1 MSMHRRFW
9 LAAVAASVL
18 APALLSPSSASAADK
33 KKVLFFTKSS
43 GFQHSSITR
52 KGDDLSHAEKILT
65 ELGEKNGFEV
75 VCSKD
80 GSMFEP
86 GKIDQFD
93 VFVFYTTGDLTKPGT
108 DKQTPIS
115 EKGLKAFF
123 DRIHSGKAGFI
134 GVHSA
139 TDTFG
144 KHRGQGCDD
153 EYIKMIGGHFNGH
166 NAQQEV
172 ELTVVDPKFPGTK
185 DLPESFRITDEWY
198 SQKCQPE
205 DLHVIIR
212 QNTKEMKGPD
222 YQRPD
227 YPQTWAKS
235 YGDGRVFY
243 TSMGHREDV
252 WSNEKYQ
259 NLLAGALKWV
269 TREVDAAIEP
279 NTSKFTPDFQTLQK

>member
-1 MSMHRRFW
+1 MAMHRRFW
-9 LAAVAASVL
+9 ILSLAALLAGAFLNVAG
-18 APALLSPSSASAADK
+18 ASAADT

-43 GFQHSSITR
+43 GFQHSAITR
-52 KGDDLSHAEKILT
+52 HGDELSHAEKILT
-65 ELGEKNGFEV
+65 EIGKKNGFEV

-86 GKIDQFD
+86 GKVEQFD
-93 VFVFYTTGDLTKPGT
+93 AFVFYTTGDLTKPGT

-123 DRIHSGKAGFI
+123 ERIHSGKAGFV

-144 KHRGQGCDD
+144 KHRGQDCDD

-166 NAQQEV
+166 GAQQEV
-172 ELTVVDPKFPGTK
+172 ELTVVDPKFPRAR
-185 DLPESFRITDEWY
+185 DLPKSFRITDEWY
-198 SQKCQPE
+198 AQKCQPE

-212 QNTKEMKGPD
+212 QNTEGMKGPM
-222 YQRPD
+222 YERPN

-243 TSMGHREDV
+243 SSMGHREDV
-252 WSNEKYQ
+252 WTNEKYQ
-259 NLLAGALKWV
+259 DLLVGALKWV
-269 TREVDAAIEP
+269 TGEVDAAAEP
-279 NTSKFTPDFQTLQK
+279 NTSQFTPEFQTLHD